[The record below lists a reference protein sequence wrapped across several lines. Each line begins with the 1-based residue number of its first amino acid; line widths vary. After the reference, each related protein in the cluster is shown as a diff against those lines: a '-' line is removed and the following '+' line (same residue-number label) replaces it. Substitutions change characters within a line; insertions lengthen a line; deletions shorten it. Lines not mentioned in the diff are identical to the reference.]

1 MFGHSLANRSL
12 IRTGATAVELAL
24 ILPFFC
30 LFIAGTLEIGRFLW
44 MKTVLEEAAL
54 AGCRTATIQNVNQGE
69 VHGTVTAELT
79 PLKVSNFELTIN
91 PANLN
96 TVKHLE
102 PVTVTVAVP
111 YKSLCFF
118 FDLTNGKNIAGSCVL
133 AAERYD
139 D

>member
-1 MFGHSLANRSL
+1 MFCQSLSNRSSN
-12 IRTGATAVELAL
+12 RAGATAVELAL

-54 AGCRTATIQNVNQGE
+54 AGCRTATIQNMNQGE
-69 VHGTVTAELT
+69 VRSTVSSELT
-79 PLKVSNFELTIN
+79 PLKVSNFDLTIN
-91 PANLN
+91 PTNLN
-96 TVKHLE
+96 GVKHLE
-102 PVTVTVAVP
+102 PVTVTVSVP

-118 FDLTNGKNIAGSCVL
+118 FDLTNGKSIAGSCVL